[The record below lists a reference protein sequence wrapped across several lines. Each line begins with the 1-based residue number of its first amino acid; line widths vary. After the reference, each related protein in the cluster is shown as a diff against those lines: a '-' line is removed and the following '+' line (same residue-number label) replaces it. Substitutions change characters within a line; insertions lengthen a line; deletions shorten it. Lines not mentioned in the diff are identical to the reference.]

1 MSKLLFQSLKV
12 IENEEGEPQKV
23 KWKGKWAKVAVILD
37 RWYDTGCW
45 WENELP
51 KLFYRLELENGMV
64 LELFFDGAGQGWSL
78 YKIYD

>member
-1 MSKLLFQSLKV
+1 M
-12 IENEEGEPQKV
+12 
-23 KWKGKWAKVAVILD
+23 AVILD

-45 WENELP
+45 WESEPP

-64 LELFFDGAGQGWSL
+64 LELFSDGAGQGWSL

>member
-1 MSKLLFQSLKV
+1 MSRLLFQGLEVMK
-12 IENEEGEPQKV
+12 NEEGEPQKV
-23 KWKGKWAKVAVILD
+23 KWKGRWAKVAVILD

-45 WENELP
+45 WESEPP

-64 LELFFDGAGQGWSL
+64 LELFSDGAGQGWSL